1 MRYLVLIL
9 GIFGLEYKIKN
20 KIEESAPEGK
30 EEFILKRTLVL
41 RRYHNTG
48 AFLDAG
54 HDRPGV
60 VLILSVLLAAIL
72 TVIFVL
78 SLGTTGSKTLK
89 WGLSFLLGGAYSN
102 TYDRLARKY
111 VVDYVSFNLP
121 VKWLR
126 RIVFNIADFCIML
139 GALLCVA
146 GYYFNG

>member
-1 MRYLVLIL
+1 MRYLALIL
-9 GIFGLEYKIKN
+9 GIFGLEFKLKN
-20 KIEESAPEGK
+20 RVEERGVQGNEKPV
-30 EEFILKRTLVL
+30 LKNTLL
-41 RRYHNTG
+41 IRKYHNTG

-54 HDRPGV
+54 HDKPRA
-60 VLILSVLLAAIL
+60 VLILSVLLTAIL

-78 SLGTTGSKTLK
+78 SLGMAGGRMLK

-102 TYDRLARKY
+102 TYDRLVRKY
-111 VVDYVSFNLP
+111 VVDYASFNLP

-146 GYYFNG
+146 GYYFDG

>member
-1 MRYLVLIL
+1 MRYLALIL
-9 GIFGLEYKIKN
+9 GIFGLEFKLKN
-20 KIEESAPEGK
+20 RIEESVVQGNEKPV
-30 EEFILKRTLVL
+30 LKNTLL
-41 RRYHNTG
+41 IRKYHNTG

-54 HDRPGV
+54 HDKPGA
-60 VLILSVLLAAIL
+60 VLILSVLLTAIL

-78 SLGTTGSKTLK
+78 SLGMAGGRMLK

-102 TYDRLARKY
+102 TYDRLVRKY

-146 GYYFNG
+146 GYYFDG